1 MEEKTITLTEA
12 ELQARIDESVK
23 SATDSL
29 VAKHNGEMAS
39 MRKKYDSE
47 IEKAKSQANM
57 TAEELAQEKA
67 KETENELNELRS
79 YKRGREISDRLAK
92 EGLPDY
98 FKNDNRLINAED
110 MDKAIKEIKKDYEG
124 TLKNGNNHSSVV
136 KVNTTENKGGRNEV
150 NDMVGALIKQYVGK

>member
-110 MDKAIKEIKKDYEG
+110 MDKAIKEIKKDYSG
-124 TLKNGNNHSSVV
+124 YHLRIRRYVV
-136 KVNTTENKGGRNEV
+136 V
-150 NDMVGALIKQYVGK
+150 D

>member
-1 MEEKTITLTEA
+1 MEENTITLTEA

-47 IEKAKSQANM
+47 IEKAKNQANM

-67 KETENELNELRS
+67 KETETELNELRS
-79 YKRGREISDRLAK
+79 YKKNREIGDRLSK
-92 EGLPDY
+92 EGLPD
-98 FKNDNRLINAED
+98 FFIHDNRLQNAD
-110 MDKAIKEIKKDYEG
+110 DLDKAIKEIKKDYEA
-124 TLKNGNNHSSVV
+124 TLKTGNNHSSVV
-136 KVNTTENKGGRNEV
+136 KVNTTPTSGAKNEL
-150 NDMVGALIKQYVGK
+150 NEAVGAAIRQAIGK